1 MSKAVHAGLY
11 LPYTFKLTFKAFFC
25 RKRPPSLR
33 PAFLNGRGVRVSASA
48 RELTLRSAPRF
59 RTARVL
65 GICALIYA
73 VRALCLGAHFQLFRA
88 GMSKTAALKP
98 CALKPALTPI
108 LR

>member
-1 MSKAVHAGLY
+1 MSKAVRAGLC

-48 RELTLRSAPRF
+48 RERSLRSAPHRF

-65 GICALIYA
+65 GICELIYA
-73 VRALCLGAHFQLFRA
+73 VRTLCLGAHFSAF
-88 GMSKTAALKP
+88 
-98 CALKPALTPI
+98 
-108 LR
+108 